1 MIHRIKDQKALE
13 RYRQLIKSIS
23 EDNAVN
29 PFESQAEQNLRI
41 DRAKR
46 DYTFFIDTYFKRYAS
61 SPSANFHIQTA
72 KKIRNNKHIKLL
84 LAWGR
89 GLAKSTHL
97 NILLPLWLWINNDLK
112 VMLLVG
118 QNQEKACILL
128 SDLQA
133 EFEAN
138 QLLAHDFGNQ
148 QSVGSWEE
156 GRFITKNDC
165 AFFAIGMGQSPRG
178 LRHRQF
184 RPDYIVADD
193 LDTKEVCR
201 NPKRLREYANWICE
215 DLLGTLDERGSRFVQ
230 VNNIFAPQTILT
242 YIRDHKKGFQFIQQ
256 NATDTVLNP
265 LWPEKYSQAFYQ
277 NQLDAMGPLSFQ
289 AEYNNAPY
297 LEGTIFRQEAINWST
312 IPRLD
317 HFEHIIGYWDVAYS
331 DAKTAD
337 FNAIKI
343 WGLKEGKFYLTKA
356 MVQQCKMEV
365 AIKWMFDYTARLPE
379 SVRIN
384 WYFESQFWND
394 ALKMVYKEVASKYQ
408 HSISLI
414 QAERPKGNKFDRII
428 AMLPFYQQGRI
439 CYNQAERSNGD
450 LQVGIAQLLAI
461 EPGYKSHDDS
471 PDADAAAL
479 DLLNKYQ
486 RGAAFRPRVGAY
498 KSFSTRRM

>member
-1 MIHRIKDQKALE
+1 MISRVKDQKALE
-13 RYRQLIKSIS
+13 RYRELVKSIS
-23 EDNAVN
+23 EDTVVN
-29 PFESQAEQNLRI
+29 PLESPAKQKLRI
-41 DRAKR
+41 DRAKS
-46 DYTFFIDTYFKRYAS
+46 DYAFFVQTYFKRYAT
-61 SPSANFHIQTA
+61 SPSASFHIQTA
-72 KKIRNNKHIKLL
+72 KKVKANKHIKLL
-84 LAWGR
+84 LGWGR

-97 NILLPLWLWINNDLK
+97 NILIPLWLWINGELK

-133 EFEAN
+133 EFEGN
-138 QLLAHDFGNQ
+138 QLLVHDFGNQ
-148 QSVGSWEE
+148 QSIGSWEE
-156 GRFITKNDC
+156 GHFITKNDC
-165 AFFAIGMGQSPRG
+165 AFFALGMGQSPRG
-178 LRHRQF
+178 LRHRQY

-201 NPKRLREYANWICE
+201 NPKRLRECAAWICE

-242 YIRDHKKGFQFIQQ
+242 HIRDHKKGFQFIQQ
-256 NATDTVLNP
+256 NATDVQLNP
-265 LWPEKYSQAFYQ
+265 TWSEKYSKAFYQ

-297 LEGTIFRQEAINWST
+297 LEGTTFKQEMVEWCK
-312 IPRLD
+312 IPRLN
-317 HFEHIIGYWDVAYS
+317 HFENIIGYWDVAYS

-343 WGLKEGKFYLTKA
+343 WGLKEGKFYLIKA

-365 AIKWMFDYTARLPE
+365 AIRWMFDYAADLPS

-394 ALKMVYKEVASKYQ
+394 ALKMVYKEVAGKYQ
-408 HSISLI
+408 HAINLI
-414 QAERPKGNKFDRII
+414 QADRPKGNKFDRILG
-428 AMLPFYQQGRI
+428 MLPFYQQGRI
-439 CYNQAERSNGD
+439 YYNEAERASGD
-450 LQVGIAQLLAI
+450 MQVGIAQLLAI

-471 PDADAAAL
+471 PDADASAL
-479 DLLNKYQ
+479 DLLNRYQ
-486 RGAAFRPRVGAY
+486 RVAAFQPRMGAY
-498 KSFSTRRM
+498 KNFSSRRI

>member
-29 PFESQAEQNLRI
+29 PFETGAEQNLRI

-46 DYTFFIDTYFKRYAS
+46 DYAFFIDTYFKRYAS

-97 NILLPLWLWINNDLK
+97 NILVPLWLWINNDLK
-112 VMLLVG
+112 VMLLVR

-201 NPKRLREYANWICE
+201 NPKRLHEYAGWICE

-242 YIRDHKKGFQFIQQ
+242 YIRDHKKGFQFVQQ
-256 NATDTVLNP
+256 NATDTALNP

-337 FNAIKI
+337 FNAIKL
-343 WGLKEGKFYLTKA
+343 WGLKEGKFYLIKA
-356 MVQQCKMEV
+356 MVQQCKMGI
-365 AIKWMFDYTARLPE
+365 AIQWMFDYTARLPE

-394 ALKMVYKEVASKYQ
+394 ALKMVYKEVDSKYQ

-414 QAERPKGNKFDRII
+414 QAQRPKGNKFDRII

-439 CYNQAERSNGD
+439 YYNQAERTNGD
-450 LQVGIAQLLAI
+450 MQVGIAQLLAI

-486 RGAAFRPRVGAY
+486 RGAAFKPRVGAY

>member
-29 PFESQAEQNLRI
+29 PFETGAEQNLRI

-46 DYTFFIDTYFKRYAS
+46 DYAFFIDTYFKRYAS

-97 NILLPLWLWINNDLK
+97 NILVPLWLWINNDLK
-112 VMLLVG
+112 VMLLVR

-201 NPKRLREYANWICE
+201 NPKRLREYAGWICE

-230 VNNIFAPQTILT
+230 VNNIFASQTILT
-242 YIRDHKKGFQFIQQ
+242 YIRDHKKGFQFVQQ
-256 NATDTVLNP
+256 NATDTALNP
-265 LWPEKYSQAFYQ
+265 LWPEKYSQAFYK

-297 LEGTIFRQEAINWST
+297 LEGTIFRQEAISWST

-343 WGLKEGKFYLTKA
+343 WGLKEGKFYLIKA

-414 QAERPKGNKFDRII
+414 QAERPKGNKFDRIM

-439 CYNQAERSNGD
+439 CYNQAERANGD
-450 LQVGIAQLLAI
+450 MQVGIAQLLAI

>member
-29 PFESQAEQNLRI
+29 PFETGAEQNLRI

-46 DYTFFIDTYFKRYAS
+46 DYAFFIDTYFKRYAS

-97 NILLPLWLWINNDLK
+97 NILLHLWLWINNDLK

-138 QLLAHDFGNQ
+138 QLLAHNFGNQ

-201 NPKRLREYANWICE
+201 NPKRLREYAGWICE

-256 NATDTVLNP
+256 NATDTALNP

-277 NQLDAMGPLSFQ
+277 NQLDAMGPLYFQ

-297 LEGTIFRQEAINWST
+297 LEGTIFRQEAISWST

-337 FNAIKI
+337 FNAIKL
-343 WGLKEGKFYLTKA
+343 WGLKEGKFYLIKA
-356 MVQQCKMEV
+356 MVQQCKMEI
-365 AIKWMFDYTARLPE
+365 AIQWMFDYTADLPQ

-414 QAERPKGNKFDRII
+414 QAERPKGNKFDRIM

-439 CYNQAERSNGD
+439 CYNQAERANGD
-450 LQVGIAQLLAI
+450 MQVGIAQLLAI

-486 RGAAFRPRVGAY
+486 RGAAFKPRVGAY

>member
-1 MIHRIKDQKALE
+1 MNKHEKALE

-23 EDNAVN
+23 EDNTIN
-29 PFESQAEQNLRI
+29 PFETQAEQIARI
-41 DRAKR
+41 DRAKT
-46 DYTFFIDTYFKRYAS
+46 DYAFFIDTYFKRYAS
-61 SPSANFHIQTA
+61 SPSASFHIQTA
-72 KKIRNNKHIKLL
+72 KKVRANKHIKLL

-97 NILLPLWLWINNDLK
+97 NILLPLWLWINDDLK

-118 QNQEKACILL
+118 QSQEKAHILL

-148 QSVGSWEE
+148 QSIGSWEE

-178 LRHRQF
+178 LRHRQY
-184 RPDYIVADD
+184 RPEYIVADD

-201 NPKRLREYANWICE
+201 NPKRLREYADWICE
-215 DLLGTLDERGSRFVQ
+215 DLLGTLDERGSRFIQ

-242 YIRDHKKGFQFIQQ
+242 HIRDHKKGFQFIQQ
-256 NATDTVLNP
+256 NATDAALNP
-265 LWPEKYSQAFYQ
+265 TWPDKYSKRFYQ

-297 LEGTIFRQEAINWST
+297 VEGNIFKPEMIYWSS

-317 HFEHIIGYWDVAYS
+317 HFERIIGYWDVAYS

-337 FNAIKI
+337 FNAIKV
-343 WGLKEGKFYLTKA
+343 WGLKEGKFYLIKA
-356 MVQQCKMEV
+356 MVQQCRMDV
-365 AIKWMFDYTARLPE
+365 AIKWMFDYSSSLPQ
-379 SVRIN
+379 SVHIN

-394 ALKMVYKEVASKYQ
+394 ALKMVYQEVASNYEQ
-408 HSISLI
+408 SISLI
-414 QAERPKGNKFDRII
+414 QAQRPKGNKFDRIL

-439 CYNQAERSNGD
+439 YYNQAERANGD
-450 LQVGIAQLLAI
+450 MQISIAQLLAI

-486 RGAAFRPRVGAY
+486 RGAAFKPRTGQY
-498 KSFSTRRM
+498 KSFSTRRI

>member
-1 MIHRIKDQKALE
+1 
-13 RYRQLIKSIS
+13 
-23 EDNAVN
+23 
-29 PFESQAEQNLRI
+29 
-41 DRAKR
+41 
-46 DYTFFIDTYFKRYAS
+46 
-61 SPSANFHIQTA
+61 
-72 KKIRNNKHIKLL
+72 
-84 LAWGR
+84 
-89 GLAKSTHL
+89 
-97 NILLPLWLWINNDLK
+97 
-112 VMLLVG
+112 
-118 QNQEKACILL
+118 
-128 SDLQA
+128 
-133 EFEAN
+133 
-138 QLLAHDFGNQ
+138 
-148 QSVGSWEE
+148 
-156 GRFITKNDC
+156 
-165 AFFAIGMGQSPRG
+165 MGQSPRG

-256 NATDTVLNP
+256 NATDTALNP

-343 WGLKEGKFYLTKA
+343 WGLKEGKFYLIKA

-379 SVRIN
+379 SVRVN

-414 QAERPKGNKFDRII
+414 QAERPKGNKFDRIM

-439 CYNQAERSNGD
+439 CYNQAERANGD
-450 LQVGIAQLLAI
+450 MQVGIAQLLAI

-498 KSFSTRRM
+498 KSYSTRRM

>member
-1 MIHRIKDQKALE
+1 MSKNQKALE

-23 EDNAVN
+23 EDNTVN
-29 PFESQAEQNLRI
+29 PFETQAEQIARI
-41 DRAKR
+41 DRAKA
-46 DYTFFIDTYFKRYAS
+46 DYGFFIDTYFKRYAS
-61 SPSANFHIQTA
+61 SPSASFHIQTA
-72 KKIRNNKHIKLL
+72 KKIKANKHIKLL

-97 NILLPLWLWINNDLK
+97 NILLPLWLWINDDLK

-118 QNQEKACILL
+118 QSQEKAHILL

-148 QSVGSWEE
+148 QSIGSWEE

-178 LRHRQF
+178 LRHRQY

-201 NPKRLREYANWICE
+201 NPKRLREYADWICE
-215 DLLGTLDERGSRFVQ
+215 DLLGTLDERGSRFIQ

-242 YIRDHKKGFQFIQQ
+242 HIRDHKKGFQFIQQ
-256 NATDTVLNP
+256 NATDQQLNP
-265 LWPEKYSQAFYQ
+265 TWPEKYSKKFYQ

-297 LEGTIFRQEAINWST
+297 IEGNIFKPEAIHWCA

-317 HFEHIIGYWDVAYS
+317 HFEGIIGYWDVAYS

-337 FNAIKI
+337 FNAIKV
-343 WGLKEGKFYLTKA
+343 WGLKEGKFYLIKA
-356 MVQQCKMEV
+356 MVQQCKMET
-365 AIKWMFDYTARLPE
+365 AIAWMFDYMATQPQ
-379 SVRIN
+379 SVHIN

-394 ALKMVYKEVASKYQ
+394 ALKMVYQEVASKYDYL
-408 HSISLI
+408 ISLI
-414 QAERPKGNKFDRII
+414 QAQRPKGNKFDRIL

-439 CYNQAERSNGD
+439 YYNQAERANGD
-450 LQVGIAQLLAI
+450 MQVGIAQLLAI

-479 DLLNKYQ
+479 DLLNRYQ
-486 RGAAFRPRVGAY
+486 RSAAFKPRTGQY
-498 KSFSTRRM
+498 KSFSTRRI

>member
-1 MIHRIKDQKALE
+1 MTNRIKDQKALD

-23 EDNAVN
+23 EDHAVN
-29 PFESQAEQNLRI
+29 PLETQAEQNGRI

-46 DYTFFIDTYFKRYAS
+46 DYAFFIDTYFERYAS
-61 SPSANFHIQTA
+61 SPSASFHIGTA
-72 KKIRNNKHIKLL
+72 KKIKANKHIKLL
-84 LAWGR
+84 LGWGR

-97 NILLPLWLWINNDLK
+97 NILLPLWLWINDDLK

-148 QSVGSWEE
+148 QSIGSWEE

-178 LRHRQF
+178 LRHRQY

-201 NPKRLREYANWICE
+201 NPKRLREYADWICE
-215 DLLGTLDERGSRFVQ
+215 DLLGTLDERGSRFIQ

-256 NATDTVLNP
+256 NATDTALNP
-265 LWPEKYSQAFYQ
+265 AWPEKYSRAFYQ
-277 NQLDAMGPLSFQ
+277 NQLDAMGPLSFH
-289 AEYNNAPY
+289 AEYNNAPHQ
-297 LEGTIFRQEAINWST
+297 EGSIFKQEAIRWCS

-331 DAKTAD
+331 EAKTAD

-343 WGLKEGKFYLTKA
+343 WGLKQGKFYLIKA
-356 MVQQCKMEV
+356 FVQQCKMEM
-365 AIKWMFDYTARLPE
+365 AIKWMFDYAADLPQ
-379 SVRIN
+379 SLRIN

-394 ALKMVYKEVASKYQ
+394 ALKMVYTEVASKYK

-414 QAERPKGNKFDRII
+414 QAERAKGNKFDRMLG
-428 AMLPFYQQGRI
+428 MLPFYQQGRI
-439 CYNQAERSNGD
+439 YYNEAERASGD
-450 LQVGIAQLLAI
+450 MQVGIAQLLAL

-471 PDADAAAL
+471 PDADAAVL

-486 RGAAFRPRVGAY
+486 RVAAFQPRMGQY
-498 KSFSTRRM
+498 KNFSTRRI

>member
-1 MIHRIKDQKALE
+1 MKHPVKDQKALE

-23 EDNAVN
+23 EEHAVN
-29 PFESQAEQNLRI
+29 PFESQADQNLRI

-46 DYTFFIDTYFKRYAS
+46 DYGFFIDTYFKRYAS
-61 SPSANFHIQTA
+61 SPSAGFHLLTA
-72 KKIRNNKHIKLL
+72 KKIKANKYIKLL

-97 NILLPLWLWINNDLK
+97 NILIPLWLWINDDLK

-138 QLLAHDFGNQ
+138 PLLAHDFGSQ
-148 QSVGSWEE
+148 QSMGSWEE
-156 GRFITKNDC
+156 GRFITRNDC
-165 AFFAIGMGQSPRG
+165 AFFALGMGQSPRG

-193 LDTKEVCR
+193 LDTKEICR
-201 NPKRLREYANWICE
+201 NPKRLREYANWIAE

-230 VNNIFAPQTILT
+230 VNNIFAPQTLLT
-242 YIRDHKKGFQFIQQ
+242 YIRDHKKGFQYIQQ
-256 NATDTVLNP
+256 NATDTALNP
-265 LWPEKYSQAFYQ
+265 LWPEKYTRAFYQ

-297 LEGTIFRQEAINWST
+297 MEGTIFKQEAIRWCPLPHS
-312 IPRLD
+312 D
-317 HFEHIIGYWDVAYS
+317 HFERIVGYWDVAYS
-331 DAKTAD
+331 EAKTAD
-337 FNAIKI
+337 FNAIKV
-343 WGLKEGKFYLTKA
+343 WGLKEGKFYLIKA
-356 MVQQCKMEV
+356 MVQQCRMES
-365 AIKWMFDYTARLPE
+365 ALCWMFDYSASLPP

-394 ALKMVYKEVASKYQ
+394 ALKMVYQEVAKRYA

-414 QAERPKGNKFDRII
+414 QAERPKGNKFDRMM
-428 AMLPFYQQGRI
+428 AMLPFYQQVRI
-439 CYNQAERSNGD
+439 YYNQAERLNGD
-450 LQVGIAQLLAI
+450 MQVGIAQLLAL

-479 DLLNKYQ
+479 DLLNRYQ
-486 RGAAFRPRVGAY
+486 RSAAFKPRTGAY
-498 KSFSTRRM
+498 KNFSTRRM